1 MGLIPATANHNPELQ
16 VYRYCILITCRSSSS
31 SRSSQD
37 GRLSPFLARSWPEAF
52 HGGGIRG
59 NDDGG
64 GGVSGGDG
72 GGGGGD
78 GGGDNGGG
86 GSGGS
91 GDDGGGGGDDVGR
104 CGGEC
109 FDGLLIELPLEV
121 GRLPHFPT
129 MRVRTSWSRIAPLLL
144 Y

>member
-1 MGLIPATANHNPELQ
+1 MGLIPATADHNPELQ

-31 SRSSQD
+31 CRSSQD
-37 GRLSPFLARSWPEAF
+37 RRLIPFLARSWPEAF

-59 NDDGG
+59 NGDGG

-72 GGGGGD
+72 GG
-78 GGGDNGGG
+78 DNGGG
-86 GSGGS
+86 GGGGS
-91 GDDGGGGGDDVGR
+91 GDDGGGGDDVGR